1 MELLKHPLPSFTFTT
16 RLLSSALGCAILFG
30 QPSASLDAAEV
41 FQASPEALD
50 QLPKGKEADGIPGD
64 FILRSDK
71 VEALISQLAP
81 QRRANMS
88 TFYGAGGMTP
98 GCLYDLTLRGAG
110 NDQITIFAPSGQRGD
125 VSYVW
130 PVERDLPEG
139 TAAVESVT
147 SAADNKGLYKRH
159 EYLVRDGLPGVEIT
173 STFRNESKEE
183 KKITTA
189 DKWTNVT
196 REEKWRGITMAD
208 AMDPADRAGYAYA
221 WISDES
227 GAAPAAEVT
236 LSPGEELTVRRF
248 LAVGT
253 SPAEAMGIVAA
264 AQGPT
269 GTAVFQVVEEGD
281 KAIPTAT
288 IEITTADRKILV
300 AYPDDEGKASIALP
314 AGDYT
319 VRVLDAG
326 RAPALHALRVIAGEQ
341 SILPSVLSARSGV
354 QFAVS
359 DAAVKESSLPCKVQF
374 HGINGTPTPDLGPE
388 NRAHG
393 CKEQWHSADG
403 NFFVPVTPGNYRV
416 IVTRGPEYSHYAA
429 EIEVKAGET
438 STIETALQ
446 RMVDTSGWV
455 ATDFHNH
462 STPSGDNTCKTDDR
476 IINLAAEHIEFA
488 PTTEHNRIY
497 DWAPHIASLK
507 LEDYIS
513 TIPGLELTG
522 SGAHFNTFPL
532 KPEPTKQDGGAP
544 VWDPDPRINALALRQ
559 LQGYNSDR
567 YIQINH
573 PDLAEN
579 FVDRDGDGAV
589 DGGFAFLGGLIDA
602 YETQNYLGVGILKKD
617 PVEVRPPFS
626 GGSRV
631 KYNREFI
638 WLQFLNQGMRVWG
651 VAVADAHSVWGNG
664 VGGWRTYVQ
673 SSKELPKEIDPKE
686 MAANAQKGRMML
698 TTGPFLTAIVNG
710 SALPGDEIKLN
721 SDKVAL
727 AVRVQCNDWLDI
739 DRVQILVNGR
749 QDENLNFTRAT
760 HPAMFADGV
769 VKFDQTIDVPI
780 SGDTHL
786 IAVAMGENFTLKTGF
801 GNSTQSEMQPCAYHN
816 PIFID
821 HGGDGFT
828 PTKDTLGHPLPVKGL
843 TPDKVRRLLGQK

>member
-1 MELLKHPLPSFTFTT
+1 MC
-16 RLLSSALGCAILFG
+16 SAN
-30 QPSASLDAAEV
+30 AAEV
-41 FQASPEALD
+41 FQASPDALD
-50 QLPKGKEADGIPGD
+50 QLPQGKEADGIPGD

-88 TFYGAGGMTP
+88 TFYGADGMTP

-130 PVERDLPEG
+130 IVERDLPEG

-147 SAADNKGLYKRH
+147 SAADNEGLYKRH
-159 EYLVRDGLPGVEIT
+159 EYLVRDGMQGVEIT

-196 REEKWRGITMAD
+196 REETWRGIKMAD

-221 WISDES
+221 WIGGED
-227 GAAPAAEVT
+227 GKTPAAEIA
-236 LSPGEELTVRRF
+236 LSPGEELTVRRL

-253 SPAEAMGIVAA
+253 SPAEAMGVVAA
-264 AQGPT
+264 TQGPT
-269 GTAVFQVVEEGD
+269 GAAVFHVAEEGAAAT
-281 KAIPTAT
+281 AIATAT
-288 IEITTADRKILV
+288 IEITTADRKIIV
-300 AYPDDEGKASIALP
+300 AYPNDEGKASIALP

-326 RAPALHALRVIAGEQ
+326 RAPALHALRVIAGEE
-341 SILPSVLSARSGV
+341 SVLPSVLSARSGV
-354 QFAVS
+354 QFAIS
-359 DAAVKESSLPCKVQF
+359 DAAVQGSTLPCKVQF

-393 CKEQWHSADG
+393 CKEQWHSANG
-403 NFFVPVTPGNYRV
+403 NFFVPITPGSYRV
-416 IVTRGPEYSHYAA
+416 IVTRGPEYSHYSA
-429 EIEVKAGET
+429 EIEVKPGA
-438 STIETALQ
+438 TIKVETALQ
-446 RMVDTSGWV
+446 RMVDTTGWV

-476 IINLAAEHIEFA
+476 IINLVAEHIEFA

-532 KPEPTKQDGGAP
+532 KPEPTRQDGGAP

-559 LQGYNSDR
+559 HQGYNSDR

-602 YETQNYLGVGILKKD
+602 YETQNYLGVGILKKE
-617 PVEVRPPFS
+617 PFEVRPPFS

-631 KYNREFI
+631 SYNREFI
-638 WLQFLNQGMRVWG
+638 WLQFLNQGMRLWG

-664 VGGWRTYVQ
+664 VGAWRTYVQ

-686 MAANAQKGRMML
+686 MASNARKGRMML
-698 TTGPFLTAIVNG
+698 TTGPFLTATVNG
-710 SALPGDEIKLN
+710 SALPGDEIKTN
-721 SDKVAL
+721 ENKVKL
-727 AVRVQCNDWLDI
+727 AVRVQCNDWMDI
-739 DRVQILVNGR
+739 DRVQVLVNGR
-749 QDENLNFTRAT
+749 QEDSLNFTRAT

-780 SGDTHL
+780 AGDSHI
-786 IAVAMGENFTLKTGF
+786 IAVAMGEGFTIKTGF
-801 GNSTQSEMQPCAYHN
+801 GNSTQSEMEPCAYHN

-821 HGGDGFT
+821 QGGDGFT
-828 PTKDTLGHPLPVKGL
+828 PNKDTLGHPLPVKGL
-843 TPDKVRRLLGQK
+843 TPDKVRRLLGQ

>member
-1 MELLKHPLPSFTFTT
+1 MKFFNVPLLL
-16 RLLSSALGCAILFG
+16 RGCASGLAAILTC
-30 QPSASLDAAEV
+30 SAHAAEV
-41 FQASPEALD
+41 LQASPKAMDE
-50 QLPKGKEADGIPGD
+50 LPKGKEADGIPGD

-71 VEALISQLAP
+71 VEAVISQLAP
-81 QRRANMS
+81 LRRANMS
-88 TFYGAGGMTP
+88 TFYGADGMTP
-98 GCLYDLTLRGAG
+98 GCLYDLTIRGAN

-130 PVERDLPEG
+130 PVERDLPDG
-139 TAAVESVT
+139 VAAVESVT
-147 SAADNKGLYKRH
+147 SAANNDGLYKRH
-159 EYLVRDGLPGVEIT
+159 EYLVRDGLQGIEIT
-173 STFRNESKEE
+173 STFKNEGKEA
-183 KKITTA
+183 KKVTTA

-196 REEKWRGITMAD
+196 REVTWRGIKMAD
-208 AMDPADRAGYAYA
+208 AMDPADKAGYAYA
-221 WISDES
+221 WIPEED
-227 GAAPAAEVT
+227 GATPPSEVS
-236 LSPGEELTVRRF
+236 LSPGEDLTVRRF

-253 SPAEAMGIVAA
+253 SPAEAFGIVAA
-264 AQGPT
+264 RLGDT
-269 GTAVFQVVEEGD
+269 GIAAFQVNEEGD
-281 KAIPTAT
+281 DSKPVSTAT
-288 IEITTADRKILV
+288 IEITTSDRKILV
-300 AYPDDEGKASIALP
+300 AYPNAEGKASIALP

-319 VRVLDAG
+319 VRVLDTG
-326 RAPALHALRVIAGEQ
+326 RTPALHALRVVADEENTVA
-341 SILPSVLSARSGV
+341 SVLGLQSGV
-354 QFAVS
+354 EFNIS
-359 DAAVKESSLPCKVQF
+359 DADIEGSSLPCKVQF
-374 HGINGTPTPDLGPE
+374 HGINGTPTPDLGPT

-393 CKEQWHSADG
+393 CKEQWHSATG
-403 NFFVPVTPGNYRV
+403 SFHVPIAPGNYRV
-416 IVTRGPEYSHYAA
+416 VVTRGPEYSHYAT
-429 EIEVKAGET
+429 EIEVKAGA
-438 STIETALQ
+438 SKKVAASLR

-476 IINLAAEHIEFA
+476 IINLVAEHIEFA

-497 DWAPHIASLK
+497 DWAPHIEALK
-507 LEDYIS
+507 LGNYIS

-544 VWDPDPRINALALRQ
+544 VWDPDPRINALSLRQ
-559 LQGYNSDR
+559 LQGYNSQR

-602 YETQNYLGVGILKKD
+602 YETQNYLGVGILKKE

-651 VAVADAHSVWGNG
+651 VAVADAHTVWGNG

-673 SSKELPKEIDPKE
+673 SSKEDPKEIDPNE

-698 TTGPFLTAIVNG
+698 TTGPFLTATVNG
-710 SALPGDEIKLN
+710 DALPGDEIKIDA
-721 SDKVAL
+721 DKVSL

-749 QDENLNFTRAT
+749 QVESLNFTRT
-760 HPAMFADGV
+760 SHPDMFTNGV
-769 VKFDQTIDVPI
+769 VKFDQTIEVPVKEDSHI
-780 SGDTHL
+780 
-786 IAVAMGENFTLKTGF
+786 IAVAMGENFTLETGF
-801 GNSTQSEMQPCAYHN
+801 GNSTQADMEPCAYHN
-816 PIFID
+816 PIFVDID
-821 HGGDGFT
+821 GNGFQ
-828 PTKDTLGHPLPVKGL
+828 PNKDTLDHPLPVKGL
-843 TPDKVRRLLGQK
+843 TPDKVRRILGQN